1 MEIHM
6 KTRFI
11 TVFLALFL
19 FMPSTLPSQQ
29 QVGNPNWG
37 FSFNVPPGW
46 LFQQTEEGVILG
58 HNTIAGMI
66 LVLPHMA
73 STIQEVRG
81 EMQGGIIDEG
91 LELYLT
97 GSLKTLSKG
106 ILAGE
111 YQGTFQF
118 QQVRARC
125 FGTLS
130 PYKR

>member
-1 MEIHM
+1 M

-58 HNTIAGMI
+58 HNTIAGM
-66 LVLPHMA
+66 
-73 STIQEVRG
+73 
-81 EMQGGIIDEG
+81 QGGIIDEG